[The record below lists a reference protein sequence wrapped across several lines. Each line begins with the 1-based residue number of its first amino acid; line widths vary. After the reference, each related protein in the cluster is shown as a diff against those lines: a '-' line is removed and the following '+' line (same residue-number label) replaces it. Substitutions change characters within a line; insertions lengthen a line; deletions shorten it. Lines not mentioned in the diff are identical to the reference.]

1 MAERRKL
8 RVLFVDD
15 DPAVRETW
23 QYLFGT
29 TFDAT
34 LVSSG
39 EEALEL
45 LRDPPGGERFDVL
58 VSDHR
63 MPGLTGAELC
73 RRAAEVS
80 PDTARVIV
88 TAYRDREARICPC
101 AARLEKPCSDVTMA
115 AVIEEAASGRREST
129 EELRDREREAE
140 KAVEEAR
147 DEFRRVVERTGT
159 LRPAKVYA

>member
-1 MAERRKL
+1 MTRAKL

-15 DPAVRETW
+15 DPDVRETW
-23 QYLFGT
+23 KYLFGT

-34 LVSSG
+34 LAASG
-39 EEALEL
+39 QAALAL
-45 LRDPPGGERFDVL
+45 LRDPPGGKPFDVL
-58 VSDHR
+58 VADHR

-73 RRAAEVS
+73 RRAAEVA

-101 AARLEKPCSDVTMA
+101 AARLEKPVDDVTMA
-115 AVIEEAASGRREST
+115 AVIEEAAQGRREST

-147 DEFRRVVERTGT
+147 DEFRRVVERAGT
-159 LRPAKVYA
+159 LRPSKVEL